1 MHGEYSGKM
10 APFNRASQRAAESKG
25 RFSSLQT
32 MPLKVEMSQNA
43 ALRQIFLQCV
53 RKYLKRDA
61 SSGTLLSVSR

>member
-10 APFNRASQRAAESKG
+10 VPFNRASQRAAESKG
-25 RFSSLQT
+25 ALLVVANDA
-32 MPLKVEMSQNA
+32 LKVEVSQNA